1 MAKTAV
7 LFPATKCATQYTAL
21 AFVLGV
27 GIAMP
32 VSAGEEG
39 ATASSVS
46 ATPDTIKVELRYR
59 LEHVEQSNALENALA
74 NTLRARVTAHKHL
87 HARLTA
93 EVELD
98 HVEAVGGDTY
108 NSTVNGKTQY
118 SVVADPRGTDVNQ
131 ALLRYRQQSSG
142 TDIAAG
148 RMRINQL
155 NQRFLGG
162 VGWRQNEQ
170 TYDGVRLQQRIAEQ
184 LTLDVARIT
193 NVNRIFGPKGPQAN
207 QRGEIYASNLHWQ
220 LQSNH
225 RISAFHYDYDFRDW
239 AVQSTQT
246 FGLDYQGAVALQN
259 HKPIALHAVVA
270 RQTDAHH
277 NPADYSHHYHRF
289 TAAWTFH
296 ELSVNAG
303 VERLA
308 GNGVTALQTPLATLH
323 AFQGFTDLFLVTPA
337 DGVREQFMK
346 LGHRFGELQVALGYH
361 RFEADVNRRDYGSEW
376 NIVATK
382 RFHNGIAAQFKYADY
397 QAKNYAVDTRK
408 AWLMLTYYL

>member
-1 MAKTAV
+1 MATKAV
-7 LFPATKCATQYTAL
+7 LFPLNQSAKKFAAL
-21 AFVLGV
+21 GFA
-27 GIAMP
+27 I
-32 VSAGEEG
+32 SAGIVMP
-39 ATASSVS
+39 ATAIAEEMS
-46 ATPDTIKVELRYR
+46 ADTIKVELRYR
-59 LEHVEQSNALENALA
+59 LEHVDQENALQNALA
-74 NTLRARVTAHKHL
+74 NTLRTRVTAHKNL
-87 HARLTA
+87 HDRLSL

-98 HVEAVGGDTY
+98 HVEAMAGDSY
-108 NSTVNGKTQY
+108 NSTANGKTQY
-118 SVVADPRGTDVNQ
+118 SVIADPRGTDVNQ
-131 ALLRYRQQSSG
+131 ALLRYRNTAQG
-142 TDIAAG
+142 TDVAVG

-155 NQRFLGG
+155 NQRFFGG

-207 QRGEIYASNLHWQ
+207 QRGTIYASNLHWQ
-220 LQSNH
+220 VQSNH
-225 RISAFHYDYDFRDW
+225 RLSAFHYDYDFNDW
-239 AVQSTQT
+239 MAQSTQT
-246 FGLDYQGAVALQN
+246 FGVDYRGSIAVPDYA
-259 HKPIALHAVVA
+259 PIALHAVVA
-270 RQTDAHH
+270 RQTDAHN
-277 NPADYSHHYHRF
+277 NPEDYTHHYHRLS
-289 TAAWTFH
+289 AAWKFKQ
-296 ELSVNAG
+296 VNVEAG

-337 DGVREQFMK
+337 DGVREQFLK

-382 RFHNGIAAQFKYADY
+382 GFHNGIAAQFKYADY

>member
-1 MAKTAV
+1 MAKKAV
-7 LFPATKCATQYTAL
+7 LTPAKKSTTQVTAL
-21 AFVLGV
+21 ALLLGV

-32 VSAGEEG
+32 ASASEEG
-39 ATASSVS
+39 ATADS
-46 ATPDTIKVELRYR
+46 IKVELRYR
-59 LEHVEQSNALENALA
+59 LEHVEQNNALQNALA
-74 NTLRARVTAHKHL
+74 NTLRARVTAHKEVHP
-87 HARLTA
+87 RFTV

-98 HVEAVGGDTY
+98 HVEAVAGDTY

-131 ALLRYRQQSSG
+131 ALLRYRNLSQG

-148 RMRINQL
+148 RMRINHL
-155 NQRFLGG
+155 NQRFFGG

-170 TYDGVRLQQRIAEQ
+170 TYDGIRLQQRIGEQ
-184 LTLDVARIT
+184 LTLDVARVS

-207 QRGEIYASNLHWQ
+207 QRGDIYATNLHWQ

-239 AVQSTQT
+239 IVQSTQT
-246 FGLDYQGAVALQN
+246 FGVDYRGSLAVPDQA
-259 HKPIALHAVVA
+259 PIALHAVVA
-270 RQTDAHH
+270 RQTDAHN
-277 NPADYSHHYHRF
+277 NPEDYAHHYHRF
-289 TAAWTFH
+289 TAAWALH
-296 ELSVNAG
+296 EINLEVG

-337 DGVREQFMK
+337 DGIREQFMK
-346 LGHRFGELQVALGYH
+346 LGHRFGDLQVAIAYH

-376 NIVATK
+376 NVVATK
-382 RFHNGIAAQFKYADY
+382 RFHNGVAAQFKYADY